1 MGTVS
6 SILEQNFPQAPKWS
20 VNDAPDLDGKVF
32 VVTGGNTGIG
42 FETCKALLS
51 KNAKVYLCTRCP
63 KRGQDALEQLHQLTG
78 KYTEV
83 LSLDLANLD
92 SVREA
97 ARELTRKETEIYCL
111 INNGGVL
118 GPPLEAKTAQGYDL
132 QFGTNVLGHYLFTTL
147 LLPMLLRTSKTSGVP
162 ARIVT
167 VSSFQHLFAPKG
179 GVDYDSLV
187 PNSPNADRIRERMG
201 RETLYSQ
208 SKWALIAFT
217 NELARQYDP
226 EDIIAI
232 SLNPGNIRTE
242 ITRHVGLSGI
252 IAIIAEM
259 MLWDCSYGALS
270 SLYAGSDPGALQLSG
285 KKRKATNIDDIDVDA
300 ELEAGPS
307 TNPYLKR
314 GRTGTVEAGSR
325 AGSMAP
331 NAVGADGGGGE
342 GDDDDEE
349 APAMADD
356 DYSAQ
361 LSWQSQSK
369 ENMKLLLSS
378 FTPDQLAR
386 YETYRRST
394 LNKQSV
400 RRFIHQSLGANVS
413 VNVAQVIAGFSK
425 VFVGE
430 IIELGTP
437 VTTHTHT
444 HTRNHPVPIPDTLR
458 KLDSNL

>member
-208 SKWALIAFT
+208 SKWVGIPAPVSVCLPILSQALIAFT

-285 KKRKATNIDDIDVDA
+285 KA
-300 ELEAGPS
+300 
-307 TNPYLKR
+307 
-314 GRTGTVEAGSR
+314 
-325 AGSMAP
+325 
-331 NAVGADGGGGE
+331 
-342 GDDDDEE
+342 
-349 APAMADD
+349 
-356 DYSAQ
+356 
-361 LSWQSQSK
+361 
-369 ENMKLLLSS
+369 LSS
-378 FTPDQLAR
+378 ILFPGRELIVPGRIPKTPLSASNFGIGWK
-386 YETYRRST
+386 YT
-394 LNKQSV
+394 LESEKGS
-400 RRFIHQSLGANVS
+400 SY
-413 VNVAQVIAGFSK
+413 
-425 VFVGE
+425 
-430 IIELGTP
+430 
-437 VTTHTHT
+437 
-444 HTRNHPVPIPDTLR
+444 
-458 KLDSNL
+458 

>member
-232 SLNPGNIRTE
+232 SLNR
-242 ITRHVGLSGI
+242 
-252 IAIIAEM
+252 EM

-270 SLYAGSDPGALQLSG
+270 SLYAGTDPGALQLSG
-285 KKRKATNIDDIDVDA
+285 KA
-300 ELEAGPS
+300 
-307 TNPYLKR
+307 
-314 GRTGTVEAGSR
+314 
-325 AGSMAP
+325 
-331 NAVGADGGGGE
+331 
-342 GDDDDEE
+342 
-349 APAMADD
+349 
-356 DYSAQ
+356 
-361 LSWQSQSK
+361 
-369 ENMKLLLSS
+369 LSS
-378 FTPDQLAR
+378 ILFLGRELTVPGRIPKTPLSASDFGIGWK
-386 YETYRRST
+386 YT
-394 LNKQSV
+394 LESEKGS
-400 RRFIHQSLGANVS
+400 SY
-413 VNVAQVIAGFSK
+413 
-425 VFVGE
+425 
-430 IIELGTP
+430 
-437 VTTHTHT
+437 
-444 HTRNHPVPIPDTLR
+444 
-458 KLDSNL
+458 